1 VNDLLRELEA
11 RAIRLRLEG
20 DAIAFSAPK
29 GAMTPELLRALRA
42 HKADLR
48 DWLLLREHGPTP
60 AVPPRFDPEALL
72 REAMAAEQTD
82 DLGPEPEALR
92 DALATYAESVERD
105 ARPHGLGR
113 SYLYERIF
121 RMSLVARLR
130 LAPHLTPGARPRRPP
145 LVVCGL
151 PRSGTTL
158 LHRLLALADDAA
170 GIPLWQLLEPIPPK
184 DGPDRRRDH
193 AVRNLEWLGRL
204 VPVSLDAQHLV
215 RPDLPDECGHL
226 LRASFMGSMPW
237 QVPAYGWLQWSLRV
251 DPGPAYRVWAAF
263 LAVLEPEGRR
273 LVLKDPFHA
282 GNLAALLACCPDAC
296 VAQTHRDPLELVP
309 SFHKLAT
316 TIHRVLVPAIDLP
329 RTVRAHMEWLETLVE
344 RNAEARRALA
354 PARVVDV
361 GYRALVADPLGE
373 VARIHDAFG
382 LPLTATHEER
392 IARWMVEHPRREH
405 GPNPCSV
412 AEYGQTDDEIRTRFA
427 GYCRTFDL
435 DDRAQ

>member
-11 RAIRLRLEG
+11 RRIQLRLEG
-20 DAIAFSAPK
+20 DGIAFCAPK
-29 GAMTPELLRALRA
+29 GAMTPELLRELRA

-48 DWLLLREHGPTP
+48 DWLLLRDRGPTP
-60 AVPPRFDPEALL
+60 EVPARFEPDALL
-72 REAMAAEQTD
+72 RDAMAAERTE

-92 DALATYAESVERD
+92 EALACYADSVERD

-113 SYLYERIF
+113 IYLYERIF

-130 LAPHLTPGARPRRPP
+130 LVPHLVPGARPRRPP
-145 LVVCGL
+145 WVVCGL

-170 GIPLWQLLEPIPPK
+170 GIPLWQLLEPVPPK

-215 RPDLPDECGHL
+215 RPDLPDECSHL

-237 QVPAYGWLQWSLRV
+237 QVPAYRWLQWSLHA
-251 DPGPAYRVWAAF
+251 DPGPAYRVWAAL
-263 LAVLEPEGRR
+263 LAMLEPEGQR

-282 GNLAALLACCPDAC
+282 ANLAALWACCPGAR
-296 VAQTHRDPLELVP
+296 VVQTHRDPVEVVP
-309 SFHKLAT
+309 SFHKLALT
-316 TIHRVLVPAIDLP
+316 MHRVLVPAIDLP
-329 RTVRAHMEWLETLVE
+329 RTIRAHMEWLEALVE
-344 RNAEARRALA
+344 RNAHARLALA
-354 PARVVDV
+354 PGQLVDV
-361 GYRALVADPLGE
+361 GYRALVADPLAE

-382 LPLTATHEER
+382 LPLTAGHEQR
-392 IARWMVEHPRREH
+392 IAQWMAEHPQREH
-405 GPNPCSV
+405 GPNPYAA
-412 AEYGQTDDEIRTRFA
+412 AEHGQTDDEIRTRFA
-427 GYCRTFDL
+427 GYREAFGL
-435 DDRAQ
+435 DG